1 MAKRKDS
8 GPELFTRVDDE
19 LYEELLALRGQ
30 RVVQVAL
37 WEDSLA
43 DDLAAERQLLDHD
56 AFFDLDLYLDE
67 GVFFELYGATG
78 YPSPQDDPIGEAE
91 ALNRTLVS
99 LVNQNAT
106 LLDIAVDEDENLVL
120 VLGRSKTPRLY
131 LVAGGW
137 LPNEWEELP
146 DA

>member
-8 GPELFTRVDDE
+8 GLELFTRVDDE
-19 LYEELLALRGQ
+19 LYDELLALRGQ

-67 GVFFELYGATG
+67 GVFFELYGASG
-78 YPSPQDDPIGEAE
+78 YPSPQDDPISEAE
-91 ALNRTLVS
+91 ELNRTLVS

-106 LLDIAVDEDENLVL
+106 LVDIAVDEDENLVL
-120 VLGRSKTPRLY
+120 VLGRGKTPRLY

-146 DA
+146 DE

>member
-1 MAKRKDS
+1 MAKRKNS
-8 GPELFTRVDDE
+8 GPELFTSVDDD

-30 RVVQVAL
+30 RLVQVAL

-43 DDLAAERQLLDHD
+43 DDLAAARQTLDHE
-56 AFFDLDLYLDE
+56 AFFDLDLYLEE
-67 GVFFELYGATG
+67 GVFFELYGASG
-78 YPSPQDDPIGEAE
+78 YPSLQDDPIDEAE
-91 ALNRTLVS
+91 DLNRRLVA

-106 LLDIAVDEDENLVL
+106 LTDIAVDEEENLVL
-120 VLGRSKTPRLY
+120 VLGRGKTPRLY